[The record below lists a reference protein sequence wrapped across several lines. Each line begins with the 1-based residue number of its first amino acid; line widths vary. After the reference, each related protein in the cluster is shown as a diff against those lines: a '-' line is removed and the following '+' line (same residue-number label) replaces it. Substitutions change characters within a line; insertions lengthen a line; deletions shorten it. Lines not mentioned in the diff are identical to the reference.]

1 MILCGKKH
9 RLIFRIATKKNGI
22 EKKIINVKI
31 MIKKAITTII
41 LLMTGLLTAQVGIGT
56 TTPNDSAVL
65 ELYSNSKGFL
75 PTRVTSAQK
84 AAIVPVEGL
93 LVFDTDIPCYS
104 IYQNGAW
111 HCLDTKNEIVL
122 GTITS
127 FDCASVYTSNTLTQN
142 VAAQNTI
149 FVLPYTGGSGGY
161 YSAATIASTGVT
173 GLTAKLFPGIVANG
187 NGTLTYY
194 VTGTPQGSGSATFAV
209 NFGGSSCTIS
219 LPVTTFA
226 TSPSSNIDSVLCS
239 SATTTHNTIL
249 TGKEIPNGYTFSLP
263 YTGGDGSTF
272 SGTITSYSHP
282 SVLATAAPQYLSPS
296 GGTIMFTLSGV
307 PATEGIV
314 NFSIAIGNK
323 TCVYSGITATRGV
336 IYSNPTASTSLTV
349 PNGVNKVTIK
359 SWGAAGKSD
368 GGYYGGYGGYVKAT
382 VSVTPS
388 ETLTIRVGGGGTAGT
403 TALNGGG
410 NNGGGG
416 YSGVFRGSTP
426 LVIAGG
432 GGGTGNNDEVT
443 AGRQCSYIYGGSAG
457 YPNGYAGGRF
467 ANGATAGTGYDTT
480 GGTQT
485 AGGIGGNSTNGG
497 TAYQGGAGFTG
508 GSFLGGGG
516 GGGYFGGGGG
526 TNRTNNVSGDD
537 GGGGGAGGSGYVI
550 SSATNVVTAAQ
561 ATCVSTATV
570 AAPASNDIDYGTGTP
585 AKPINNQNG
594 SNGRIVILYEY

>member
-1 MILCGKKH
+1 
-9 RLIFRIATKKNGI
+9 
-22 EKKIINVKI
+22 

-41 LLMTGLLTAQVGIGT
+41 LLITGLLTAQVGIGT

-93 LVFDTDIPCYS
+93 LVFDTDIPCYA

-111 HCLDTKNEIVL
+111 HCLDTKKETSL

-194 VTGTPQGSGSATFAV
+194 VTGTPQSSGSAAFSV
-209 NFGGSSCTIS
+209 NIGGNTCTVTI
-219 LPVTTFA
+219 PVTTFA
-226 TSPSSNIDSVLCS
+226 TTPSSNITSLSCS
-239 SATTTHNTIL
+239 EATASYTTII
-249 TGKEIPNGYTFSLP
+249 TGKEIPSGYTFSIP

-282 SVLATAAPQYLSPS
+282 GILASAAPQYLSPS
-296 GGTIMFTLSGV
+296 GGSVLFTLTGV
-307 PATEGIV
+307 PATEGV
-314 NFSIAIGNK
+314 VTFPIAIGNK
-323 TCVYSGITATRGV
+323 SCVYSGITATRGV
-336 IYSNPTASTSLTV
+336 VFATATASASLAV
-349 PNGVNKVTIK
+349 PAGVSKVTVK
-359 SWGAAGKSD
+359 AWGAAGKSD

-382 VSVTPS
+382 VSVTPG
-388 ETLTIRVGGGGTAGT
+388 ETLTVRVGGGGTVGT

-410 NNGGGG
+410 SNGGGG
-416 YSGVFRGSTP
+416 YSGVFRASTP
-426 LVIAGG
+426 MIIAGG

-443 AGRQCSYIYGGSAG
+443 PGRHCTYIYGGSAG
-457 YPNGYAGGRF
+457 YPNGSAGGRF
-467 ANGATAGTGYDTT
+467 ATGGSAGTGFDTT

-485 AGGIGGNSTNGG
+485 AGGVGGDSANNGSSL
-497 TAYQGGAGFTG
+497 QGGAGNTS
-508 GSFLGGGG
+508 GSYSGGGG
-516 GGGYFGGGGG
+516 GGGYYGGGGG
-526 TNRTNNVSGDD
+526 TNRTGNATGDD
-537 GGGGGAGGSGYVI
+537 GGGGGAGGSGYVM
-550 SSATNVVTAAQ
+550 SGATNIVTAAQ
-561 ATCVSTATV
+561 TCVNNASV
-570 AAPASNDIDYGTGTP
+570 AAPGSSDVDYGSGTP
-585 AKPINNQNG
+585 ARPINNQAGN
-594 SNGRIVILYEY
+594 NGRLVVLFEY